1 MKTLKTVKCLVNLTT
16 LFAVFSYL
24 LLIGALIYNFILAI
38 LNKIYADAVLTI
50 VFAVLLCVI
59 AHVFVDT
66 VDKVYTKE
74 VKALKDKQT
83 K

>member
-59 AHVFVDT
+59 AHVFVT
-66 VDKVYTKE
+66 QQIKCTQK
-74 VKALKDKQT
+74 K
-83 K
+83 